1 VLRSFVFADANLPDA
16 VVDLAVR
23 AEAAGFHRVWTT
35 ETPSRDAMLRAAA
48 IAMRTSRLRV
58 GTGIAY
64 AFTRAPLAMAAAAAE
79 VQLLSGGRFAL
90 GLGSMT
96 RGMRR
101 GWYGLEVDH
110 PAPRLAEYVRF
121 VKAALAAGD
130 GFTFE
135 GRFYRADVPAF
146 RIAGA
151 ADLVRSL
158 PIYGSGVNAVML
170 RTCLAVCDGLA
181 LHPLSATPA
190 YLDAVVRPALARGG
204 RAIPMAAWRITAV
217 ARDGEAARRAARRTV
232 AFYLST
238 PSYAGAAAGRSWEGL
253 PNRIQQAFRAA
264 GQPVRWGPIGEL
276 VGDDALA
283 ELTLAGTP
291 EEVREGALR
300 LEEDLASR
308 GVDEVVFQPASG
320 TEELDSLANQRLIIE
335 SLGAG

>member
-1 VLRSFVFADANLPDA
+1 MKRSLVFAGSDRPDD
-16 VVDLAVR
+16 VLDLAVR

-35 ETPSRDAMLRAAA
+35 ETPSRDAVLRAAA
-48 IAMRTSRLRV
+48 IALRTTSLRV

-79 VQLLSGGRFAL
+79 VQLLSGGRFTL

-101 GWYGLEVDH
+101 NWYGLELDH
-110 PAPRLAEYVRF
+110 PAPRLAEYVRLLR
-121 VKAALAAGD
+121 AAFAAGE
-130 GFTFE
+130 GLRFE
-135 GRFYRADVPAF
+135 GRFYRADAPAF
-146 RIAGA
+146 HIAGDP
-151 ADLVRSL
+151 DLVRAI

-170 RTCLAVCDGLA
+170 RTCMAVCDGLA

-190 YLDAVVRPALARGG
+190 RLDAIVRPALDRAG
-204 RAIPMAAWRITAV
+204 RPVSLAAWRITAV
-217 ARDGEAARRAARRTV
+217 AADGEAARRAARRAV

-238 PSYAGAAAGRSWEGL
+238 PSYAGAAAGRSWDGL
-253 PNRIQQAFRAA
+253 PLRIQQAFRAA
-264 GQPVRWGPIGEL
+264 GPRVDWGPIGDL

-300 LEEDLASR
+300 LEAELAGR
-308 GVDEVVFQPASG
+308 GVEELVFQPPPGTDELGSVAS
-320 TEELDSLANQRLIIE
+320 QRLIVE
-335 SLGAG
+335 TLGAG